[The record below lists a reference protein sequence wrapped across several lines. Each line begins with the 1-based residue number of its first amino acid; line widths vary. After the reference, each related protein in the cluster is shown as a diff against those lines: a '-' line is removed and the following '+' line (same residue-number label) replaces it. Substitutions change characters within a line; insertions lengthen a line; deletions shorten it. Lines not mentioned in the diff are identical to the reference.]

1 MINLLST
8 TDIQSISFIPRI
20 DNEPFSLIIKR
31 ETSGVETIYTT
42 DFFFERYYMTT
53 SLALGLIE
61 NEFYTLTI
69 KDIDGNIIYID
80 SVFCTNQN
88 SDDYSINNDTYIYG

>member
-8 TDIQSISFIPRI
+8 EDAQTISFIPRI
-20 DNEPFSLIIKR
+20 DEWPVSLIIKR
-31 ETSGVETIYTT
+31 ETTGIETTFT
-42 DFFFERYYMTT
+42 PTFFLERYYKTT
-53 SLALGLIE
+53 SLVFDLVE
-61 NEFYTLTI
+61 NEFYSLTI

-80 SVFCTNQN
+80 SVFCTNQD